1 MLICPNCKAKFKD
14 GEDNIN
20 CPICGTPIIEA
31 DEESINSSS
40 RSFVKSSD
48 KYEDLNSSG
57 ITLIITS
64 VIGFGFMVL
73 KALDIIPLYFEGF
86 SEYMFYIVMGTM
98 FAVFMVMGIM
108 SLKKAKTIHG
118 QISSEENTTTE
129 IIDYFTENYDSEH
142 IDNEIN
148 ASSLSEG
155 EAYYKRYDF
164 IKNIIQSNFENI
176 DDSFA
181 EHLVEEVYQKI
192 YESNI

>member
-14 GEDNIN
+14 EENNTI
-20 CPICGTPIIEA
+20 CPICRTPIIET
-31 DEESINSSS
+31 DEENITTTSK
-40 RSFVKSSD
+40 SFVKSSD

-64 VIGFGFMVL
+64 IAGFVFMIL

-86 SEYMFYIVMGTM
+86 SEYMFYAVMGTM
-98 FAVFMVMGIM
+98 FIAFMVMGIK
-108 SLKKAKTIHG
+108 SLKKAKTVRNM
-118 QISSEENTTTE
+118 ISSEENTTSE
-129 IIDYFTENYDSEH
+129 IIDFFTENYDSEQ
-142 IDNEIN
+142 IDNEID

-164 IKNIIQSNFENI
+164 IKSTIQSNFENI

-181 EHLVEEVYQKI
+181 EHLVEEVYQNI
-192 YESNI
+192 YE

>member
-14 GEDNIN
+14 EENNTI
-20 CPICGTPIIEA
+20 CPICGTPIIET
-31 DEESINSSS
+31 DEENITTSSK
-40 RSFVKSSD
+40 SFVKSSD

-64 VIGFGFMVL
+64 IAGFVFMIL

-86 SEYMFYIVMGTM
+86 SEYMFYAVMGTM
-98 FAVFMVMGIM
+98 FIVFMIMGIK
-108 SLKKAKTIHG
+108 SLKKAKTVRNM
-118 QISSEENTTTE
+118 ISSEENTTSE
-129 IIDYFTENYDSEH
+129 IIDFFTENYDSEQ
-142 IDNEIN
+142 IDNEID

-164 IKNIIQSNFENI
+164 IKSTIQSNFENI

-192 YESNI
+192 YE

>member
-14 GEDNIN
+14 EENNTI
-20 CPICGTPIIEA
+20 CPICGTPIIET
-31 DEESINSSS
+31 DEENIITSSK
-40 RSFVKSSD
+40 SFVKSSD

-64 VIGFGFMVL
+64 IAGFVFMIL

-86 SEYMFYIVMGTM
+86 SEYMFYAVMGTM
-98 FAVFMVMGIM
+98 FIVFMIMGIK
-108 SLKKAKTIHG
+108 SLKKAKTVRNM
-118 QISSEENTTTE
+118 ISSEENTTSE
-129 IIDYFTENYDSEH
+129 IIDFFTENYDSEQ
-142 IDNEIN
+142 IDNEID

-164 IKNIIQSNFENI
+164 IKSTIQSNFENI

-192 YESNI
+192 YE

>member
-14 GEDNIN
+14 EENNTI
-20 CPICGTPIIEA
+20 CPICGTPIIET
-31 DEESINSSS
+31 DEENITTSSK
-40 RSFVKSSD
+40 SFVKSSD

-64 VIGFGFMVL
+64 IAGFVFMIL

-86 SEYMFYIVMGTM
+86 SEYMFYAVMGTM
-98 FAVFMVMGIM
+98 FIAFMVMGIK
-108 SLKKAKTIHG
+108 SLKKAKTVRNM
-118 QISSEENTTTE
+118 ISSEENTTSE
-129 IIDYFTENYDSEH
+129 IIDFFTENYDSEQ
-142 IDNEIN
+142 IDNEID

-164 IKNIIQSNFENI
+164 IKSTIQSNFENI

-181 EHLVEEVYQKI
+181 EHLVEEVYQNI
-192 YESNI
+192 YE